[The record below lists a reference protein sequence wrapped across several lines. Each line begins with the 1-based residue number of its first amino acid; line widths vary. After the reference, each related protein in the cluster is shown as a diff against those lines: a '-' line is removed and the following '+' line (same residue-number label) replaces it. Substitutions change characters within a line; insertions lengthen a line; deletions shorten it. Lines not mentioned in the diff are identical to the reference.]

1 MKCMLCGTEN
11 RAEAQHCK
19 GCGASL
25 TNPHSRPIGAS
36 PAPTIHEAAPAGDAR
51 RTRIATPEEQSAAD
65 AAARQP
71 AAAGGARR
79 TVYVPPEAGERAEA
93 AARSAAPSALPRIV
107 GFLVSYTWDHSG
119 QVFPLREGKNTFG
132 SRPDCDGPVTQD
144 RAMSGQHFAVMCRA
158 GQVRVRDLDSTNAT
172 TVDGQEIWGDSSAA
186 DHASVIKA
194 GDTVFQVVLIP
205 PAPEV

>member
-1 MKCMLCGTEN
+1 M
-11 RAEAQHCK
+11 
-19 GCGASL
+19 
-25 TNPHSRPIGAS
+25 TNPHSRPIGSS
-36 PAPTIHEAAPAGDAR
+36 PSPTIHEAAPAGDAR
-51 RTRIATPEEQSAAD
+51 RTRIATPEEQAAAD
-65 AAARQP
+65 VAARQP
-71 AAAGGARR
+71 AVAGGGRR

-93 AARSAAPSALPRIV
+93 SARAAAPSLPRVV
-107 GFLVSYTWDHSG
+107 GFLVSYTWDHAG